1 MSITKEGLSQEAL
14 WQHYLTKNPHWQEN
28 GAKLTADGLK
38 KLFDQTW
45 EQGYRVG
52 HKQAFGQGL
61 RDQFGDFSELFGDR

>member
-14 WQHYLTKNPHWQEN
+14 WQHYLTSNPHWQEN